1 MLACILGND
10 DGNDEGTVEIEMD
23 GNRDGALE
31 GNALIL
37 GSSVGYRE
45 GAIVIDGRSD
55 GSILDNCVES
65 AEGTPLGIS
74 V

>member
-45 GAIVIDGRSD
+45 GAIVIDG
-55 GSILDNCVES
+55 SILDNCVES